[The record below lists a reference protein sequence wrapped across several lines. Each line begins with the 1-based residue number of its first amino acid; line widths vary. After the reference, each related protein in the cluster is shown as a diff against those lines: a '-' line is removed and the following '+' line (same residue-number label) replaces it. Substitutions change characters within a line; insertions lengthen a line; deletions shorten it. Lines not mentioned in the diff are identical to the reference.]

1 LSAFRSPKEAAGI
14 GFAGVGFGCL
24 SALAAQFLHSRT
36 DGGEII
42 GGTGAGHVSSSNLTE
57 PLKGSHWLVVWLGPV
72 AAAAPSRTSGP
83 DASQNSPTIKLPNLH
98 TSVQAT

>member
-24 SALAAQFLHSRT
+24 SALAAQFLYSRT

-83 DASQNSPTIKLPNLH
+83 DASQNSPTTKLPNLH
-98 TSVQAT
+98 TTVQAT